1 MHDDP
6 TTRLAELNPSQDEAV
21 RFLDGPCL
29 VIAGAGSGKTRVITA
44 KLAHLIASGF
54 ASRAIAAITFTNKAA
69 SEMAERFAGAVRIGA
84 SDRPTI
90 CTFHSLG
97 MRILRTSG
105 KVIGLKP
112 SFSIFDADDC
122 VNLLTQLLAT
132 TDRKMVRTAAARI
145 SLWKN
150 ALIDPDVAL
159 KRSND
164 EYELRIA
171 RAFRDY
177 QATLE
182 GYQAV
187 DFDDLIRLPL
197 KLLQE
202 DAGSASLWRERL
214 RYFLVDEYQDTNA
227 AQYQLLRQLVGDRN
241 GFTAVGDDDQS
252 IYGWRGAT
260 LENLRRLADDYPQ
273 LKVVKLEQNYRSSRT
288 ILSAANALIE
298 HNPKLHAKRLWSAL
312 GVGDPIKVV
321 ACDDEE
327 HEAETVVMRL
337 QAAKFEKRSAF
348 ADFAIL
354 YRGNHQARV
363 IEQMLRKEK
372 IPYQIS
378 GGQSFF
384 DKAEIKDL
392 CAYLRLLSNEEDD
405 PAFIRAA
412 TTPRRGIGAQ
422 SLKTLG
428 EYAGERDI
436 SLFEAVFETG
446 LDGRLADRQ
455 LASMRE
461 FGDFVNRIK
470 WRATREPA
478 ATVLADLIKA
488 IDYQAYLSEQ
498 GDERS
503 ATTRWQNVNEFCDWI
518 GKRAEG
524 DGMSPAR
531 GRPEPDSLPPG
542 GTARSAKGAPITLVD
557 MAQHI
562 SLITRLEGR
571 ESEGD
576 AVRLSTIHAAK
587 GLEYPHVFLVGVEE
601 GLLPHAGR
609 EEEDQA
615 NRGHSPQEVIDAE
628 KLQGE
633 RLEEERRLMYVAI
646 TRAKRSL
653 TLTWCRQR
661 KRARMMVEC
670 QPSRFITEMKLDV
683 DASANQPVSAED
695 AKKRL
700 AALREMF
707 RKD

>member
-1 MHDDP
+1 MQ
-6 TTRLAELNPSQDEAV
+6 AGELNPSQAEAV
-21 RFLDGPCL
+21 RYLDGPCL

-44 KLAHLIASGF
+44 KLAHLIDAGF

-69 SEMAERFAGAVRIGA
+69 SEMAERFAAAARVA
-84 SDRPTI
+84 AADRPTI

-97 MRILRTSG
+97 MRILRASG
-105 KVIGLKP
+105 KAVGLKP

-122 VNLLTQLLAT
+122 GNLLAQLLAT
-132 TDRKMVRTAAARI
+132 TDRRFVRMAAARI

-150 ALIDPDVAL
+150 ALVDPEAALRVA
-159 KRSND
+159 RG
-164 EYELRIA
+164 EHELRIA
-171 RAFRDY
+171 RAYRDY

-197 KLLQE
+197 RLLQD
-202 DAGSASLWRERL
+202 DAASAELWRERL

-227 AQYQLLRQLVGDRN
+227 AQYQLLRLLVGDRQ

-260 LENLRRLADDYPQ
+260 LENLRRLGQDFPG
-273 LKVVKLEQNYRSSRT
+273 LKVIKLEQNYRSSRT
-288 ILSAANALIE
+288 ILTAANALIG
-298 HNPKLHAKRLWSAL
+298 HNPKLHAKKLWSSL
-312 GVGDPIKVV
+312 GLGDPVKVL
-321 ACDDEE
+321 ACDDDE

-337 QAAKFEKRSAF
+337 SAARFERRGAWS
-348 ADFAIL
+348 DYAIL

-363 IEQMLRKEK
+363 IEQMLRKER

-392 CAYLRLLSNEEDD
+392 CAYLRLLANDDDD

-422 SLKTLG
+422 TLKTLG
-428 EYAGERDI
+428 EYAGGREI
-436 SLFEAVFETG
+436 SLFQAVFEAG
-446 LDGRLADRQ
+446 LDGRIAERQ
-455 LASMRE
+455 LACLRE
-461 FGDFVNRIK
+461 FGDFINRIG
-470 WRATREPA
+470 WRAQREPA
-478 ATVLADLIKA
+478 APVLADLVKA
-488 IDYQAYLSEQ
+488 IDYQGHLAEQ
-498 GDERS
+498 GDERT
-503 ATTRWQNVNEFCDWI
+503 AANRWQNVSEFCDWI
-518 GKRAEG
+518 
-524 DGMSPAR
+524 AR
-531 GRPEPDSLPPG
+531 QSEADA
-542 GTARSAKGAPITLVD
+542 GTAPVTLVD
-557 MAQHI
+557 MAQRI

-571 ESEGD
+571 DGDGD

-609 EEEDQA
+609 EDEDPA
-615 NRGHSPQEVIDAE
+615 ERGYPAEAAVDSQRMQE
-628 KLQGE
+628 E

-653 TLTWCRQR
+653 TLSWCRQR
-661 KRARMMVEC
+661 RRARSLVEC
-670 QPSRFITEMKLDV
+670 QPSRFIGEMAIDAAGSGNRLV
-683 DASANQPVSAED
+683 DADD

-707 RKD
+707 GKA

>member
-1 MHDDP
+1 M
-6 TTRLAELNPSQDEAV
+6 AELNPSQDEAV
-21 RFLDGPCL
+21 RYLDGPCL

-44 KLAHLIASGF
+44 KLAHLIESGF

-69 SEMAERFAGAVRIGA
+69 AEMAERFAGAVKIA
-84 SDRPTI
+84 AAERPTI

-97 MRILRTSG
+97 MRILRASG
-105 KVIGLKP
+105 RAIGLK
-112 SFSIFDADDC
+112 STFSIFDADDC
-122 VNLLTQLLAT
+122 ANLLTQLLAT
-132 TDRKMVRTAAARI
+132 TDRKLVRTAAARI

-150 ALIDPDVAL
+150 ALLDPEAAI
-159 KRSND
+159 RQGHD

-171 RAFRDY
+171 RAYRDY

-187 DFDDLIRLPL
+187 DFDDLIGLPL
-197 KLLQE
+197 KLLRT
-202 DAGSASLWRERL
+202 DAAAAELWRERL

-227 AQYQLLRQLVGDRN
+227 AQYQLLRELVGERH

-260 LENLRRLADDYPQ
+260 LENLRRLAVDFPQ

-288 ILSAANALIE
+288 ILAAANDLID

-312 GVGDPIKVV
+312 GLGDPIKVV
-321 ACDDEE
+321 ACDDDE

-348 ADFAIL
+348 ADFAVL

-392 CAYLRLLSNEEDD
+392 CAYLRMLSNEDDD

-412 TTPRRGIGAQ
+412 TTPRRGIGPQ
-422 SLKTLG
+422 TLKALG
-428 EYAGERDI
+428 EYAGEREI

-446 LDGRLADRQ
+446 LDERIADRQ
-455 LASMRE
+455 LATLRE

-470 WRATREPA
+470 WRASREPA
-478 ATVLADLIKA
+478 PTVLADLIKA
-488 IDYQAYLSEQ
+488 IDYQAYLAEQ

-503 ATTRWQNVNEFCDWI
+503 ATTRWQNVNEFCDWLN
-518 GKRAEG
+518 KRAEE
-524 DGMSPAR
+524 DGK
-531 GRPEPDSLPPG
+531 SL
-542 GTARSAKGAPITLVD
+542 ID

-562 SLITRLEGR
+562 SLVTRLEGR

-609 EEEDQA
+609 EDEDAA
-615 NRGHSPQEVIDAE
+615 NRGESPQAAVDAE
-628 KLQGE
+628 KLLGD
-633 RLEEERRLMYVAI
+633 RLEEERRLMYVAV

-661 KRARMMVEC
+661 KRARALVEC
-670 QPSRFITEMKLDV
+670 QPSRFITEMKLDLEGTG
-683 DASANQPVSAED
+683 NKPVSAED

>member
-1 MHDDP
+1 M
-6 TTRLAELNPSQDEAV
+6 AELNPSQDEAV

-44 KLAHLIASGF
+44 KLAHLIESGF

-69 SEMAERFAGAVRIGA
+69 SEMAERFTAAVKLRA
-84 SDRPTI
+84 SERPTI

-97 MRILRTSG
+97 MRMLRTSG
-105 KVIGLKP
+105 KAIGLKT

-122 VNLLTQLLAT
+122 ANLLTQILAT
-132 TDRKMVRTAAARI
+132 TDRKLVRTAQSRI

-150 ALIDPDVAL
+150 ALIDPSASI
-159 KRSND
+159 KQSHD

-171 RAFRDY
+171 RAYRDY

-197 KLLQE
+197 QLLQQ
-202 DAGSASLWRERL
+202 DAGSAKLWRERL

-227 AQYQLLRQLVGDRN
+227 AQYHLLRQLVGDRH

-260 LENLRRLADDYPQ
+260 LENLRRLAEDYPG

-288 ILSAANALIE
+288 ILSAANALIG
-298 HNPKLHAKRLWSAL
+298 HNPKLHEKRLWSAL
-312 GVGDPIKVV
+312 GIGDPIKVL
-321 ACDDEE
+321 AFDDDE
-327 HEAETVVMRL
+327 HEAESVVMRL

-354 YRGNHQARV
+354 YRGNHQARI

-392 CAYLRLLSNEEDD
+392 CAYLRLLSNDDDD

-412 TTPRRGIGAQ
+412 TTPRRGIGPQ
-422 SLKTLG
+422 SLKSLG
-428 EYAGERDI
+428 EYAGEREV
-436 SLFEAVFETG
+436 SLFAAVFETG
-446 LDGRLADRQ
+446 LDGRMAERQ
-455 LASMRE
+455 LASLRE
-461 FGDFVNRIK
+461 FGDFINRIK
-470 WRATREPA
+470 WRAGREPA
-478 ATVLADLIKA
+478 SVVLADLIKA
-488 IDYQAYLSEQ
+488 IDYPAYLSEQ

-503 ATTRWQNVNEFCDWI
+503 AATRWQNVNEFCDWLN
-518 GKRAEG
+518 KRAEE
-524 DGMSPAR
+524 D
-531 GRPEPDSLPPG
+531 DKSL
-542 GTARSAKGAPITLVD
+542 ID

-562 SLITRLEGR
+562 SLVTRLEGR

-576 AVRLSTIHAAK
+576 AVRMSTIHAAK

-615 NRGHSPQEVIDAE
+615 TRGHSPQEVVDAA
-628 KLQGE
+628 KLQDD

-661 KRARMMVEC
+661 KRARMLVAC
-670 QPSRFITEMKLDV
+670 QPSRFITEMNLDL
-683 DASANQPVSAED
+683 DASANQPVSADD